1 MKYVDEFRS
10 PELIQRLAQ
19 AIHQEANGQEM
30 VLMEVCG
37 THTMNIARFGLRE
50 LLPKSI
56 RLISGPGCP
65 VCVTPHRIM
74 DHAIALSRKE
84 EVILA
89 IFGDMLRV
97 PGSSSSLE
105 KERSQGADVR
115 VVSSTL
121 DALRLAQKNPH
132 KKVVFVG
139 VGFETTAPTVAVSI
153 LEAHR
158 SGVTNYYVLSAHK
171 VMPPALRFLS
181 TGPDK
186 PDGYILPG
194 HVSAII
200 GTSFY
205 QALVQEYR
213 VACAVAGF
221 EPVDILEGILMLV
234 KQIHSSAPKVDI
246 AYRRAISSEGN
257 PTALKILDTV
267 FEPCDSEWR
276 GLGFIP
282 KSGLKIREAFSMH
295 DAEKQIPV
303 EVEETKEPTG
313 CLCGEVLKG
322 KILPPECPLFG
333 SQCTPENP
341 IGACM
346 VSSEGTCAAYFR
358 YGV

>member
-1 MKYVDEFRS
+1 LKYIDEFRS
-10 PELIQRLAQ
+10 PEMIQRLAK

-65 VCVTPHRIM
+65 VCVTPNRTM
-74 DHAIALSRKE
+74 DHAIELSRKKD
-84 EVILA
+84 VILA

-105 KERSQGADVR
+105 KERSKGADVR
-115 VVSSTL
+115 VVASTL
-121 DALRLAQKNPH
+121 DALRLAQKYPD

-158 SGVTNYYVLSAHK
+158 LGLTNYFVLSAHK
-171 VMPPALRFLS
+171 IMPPALKALS
-181 TGPDK
+181 TGPEK

-194 HVSAII
+194 HVTTIL

-205 QALVQEYR
+205 HALVQEYR

-234 KQIHSSAPKVDI
+234 KQIRSSTPKVDV
-246 AYRRAISSEGN
+246 AYRRAILPEGN
-257 PTALKILDTV
+257 PTALHILRTV

-276 GLGFIP
+276 GLGLIP
-282 KSGLKIREAFSMH
+282 ESGLKIREKFSMY
-295 DAEKQIPV
+295 DAEKQISV
-303 EVEETKEPTG
+303 EVEETREPEG
-313 CLCGEVLKG
+313 CLCGAVLKG
-322 KILPPECPLFG
+322 KTRPSECPLFG
-333 SQCTPENP
+333 TQCTPENP

>member
-1 MKYVDEFRS
+1 MKYIDEFRS
-10 PELIQRLAQ
+10 TALIHRLAN
-19 AIHQEANGQEM
+19 AIRREADGQEM

-65 VCVTPHRIM
+65 VCVTPQRMM

-84 EVILA
+84 DVILA
-89 IFGDMLRV
+89 IFGDMFKV

-105 KERSQGADVR
+105 KERSRGADVR
-115 VVSSTL
+115 VVASTL
-121 DALRLAQKNPH
+121 DALRLAQKYPQ

-158 SGVTNYYVLSAHK
+158 LGITNYFVLSAHK
-171 VMPPALRFLS
+171 VMPPALRALS
-181 TGPDK
+181 SGKEK

-194 HVSAII
+194 HVTTII

-205 QALVQEYR
+205 QELVQEYG

-234 KQIHSSAPKVDI
+234 KQICASIPKVEI
-246 AYRRAISSEGN
+246 AYRRAIHLEGN
-257 PTALKILDTV
+257 PIALRILQSV

-276 GLGFIP
+276 GLGMIP
-282 KSGLKIREAFSMH
+282 ESGLKIREAFLMH

-303 EVEETKEPTG
+303 EIEETREPQG
-313 CLCGEVLKG
+313 CLCGAVLKG
-322 KILPPECPLFG
+322 KTLPQECPFFG
-333 SQCTPENP
+333 TQCTPENP
-341 IGACM
+341 VGACM

-358 YGV
+358 YGG